1 MPRNTPASLFKRHIA
16 LPQDHGSWVFIL
28 SPLLV
33 GLFAGE
39 RFTPA
44 CVNLIVAA
52 MGAFLLRQPVSI
64 AVKAYSGRRSRD
76 DLPAARFW
84 MLAYGTILLLALA
97 GLVAEG
103 YTFVLLLAIPG
114 LPVFGWHLRLVSR
127 RAERRQAGVEI
138 LATGALALAA
148 PAAFWVGREA
158 YDPLGWALW
167 MGVWLQ
173 SAASIVYA
181 YLRLEQR
188 EMRIGQESPEK
199 GKQAP
204 GAGRSALWR
213 MGRRAFA
220 YTSFNL
226 ALALVLGWVA
236 ILPRWI
242 FVPYLLQWAETL
254 WGIFRPAIGWQPV
267 KIGVRQLL
275 VSALWTALFIVCWR
289 L

>member
-1 MPRNTPASLFKRHIA
+1 MPASLFKRHIA

-39 RFTPA
+39 RFKPES
-44 CVNLIVAA
+44 VQLIVAA
-52 MGAFLLRQPVSI
+52 MGAFLLRQPVSM
-64 AVKAYSGRRSRD
+64 AVKAYSGRRSRE

-84 MLAYGTILLLALA
+84 MLVYGALILLALA
-97 GLVAEG
+97 GLIAGG
-103 YTFVLLLAIPG
+103 YAYLLFLAVPG
-114 LPVFGWHLRLVSR
+114 LPVFGRHLYLVSK

-138 LATGALALAA
+138 LATGALALVA
-148 PAAFWVGREA
+148 PAAFWIGRGQ

-167 MGVWLQ
+167 LGVWLQ

-188 EMRIGQESPEK
+188 EIPAGQERAKK
-199 GKQAP
+199 GEQAAGP
-204 GAGRSALWR
+204 GRSALWR
-213 MGRRAFA
+213 MGQRAFA

-226 ALALVLGWVA
+226 ALALILGGVN
-236 ILPRWI
+236 ILPRWL
-242 FVPYLLQWAETL
+242 FVPYLLQWIETL
-254 WGIFRPAIGWQPV
+254 WGIFHPAIGWKAV

-275 VSALWTALFIVCWR
+275 VSTLWTVLFIIAWR

>member
-1 MPRNTPASLFKRHIA
+1 MRRNTPASLFKRHIA

-28 SPLLV
+28 SPLLI
-33 GLFAGE
+33 GLFAGQ

-44 CVNLIVAA
+44 SVNLIIAA
-52 MGAFLLRQPVSI
+52 MGAFLLRQPVSV
-64 AVKAYSGRRSRD
+64 AVKAYSGRRSRN

-84 MLAYGTILLLALA
+84 MLAYGALVLLSLG
-97 GLVAEG
+97 GLIAKG
-103 YTFVLLLAIPG
+103 YTFVLILALPG
-114 LPVFGWHLRLVSR
+114 LPVFAWHLQLVSR

-148 PAAFWVGREA
+148 PAAFWIGREV

-167 MGVWLQ
+167 LGAWLQ
-173 SAASIVYA
+173 SATSIVYA

-188 EMRIGQESPEK
+188 EMPFEQERPEK
-199 GKQAP
+199 GKQAAGP
-204 GAGRSALWR
+204 GRSAVSRLEK
-213 MGRRAFA
+213 RAFA

-226 ALALVLGWVA
+226 ALALVLGWFA

-254 WGIFRPAIGWQPV
+254 WGIFRPAIGWKPV
-267 KIGVRQLL
+267 KIGVRQLA
-275 VSALWTALFIVCWR
+275 VSALWTALFIICWR